1 MQNPIEIKAKTLEEA
16 LIQASIALNCPII
29 NLQYEVIQTPS
40 KGFLNIGK
48 KEAII
53 LVGVKESVKEVKEES
68 VKETNTKENHQNNIE
83 EKKQKLETETPQEEI
98 ITPKPPKKNLKEES
112 HNGDKL
118 HEIKQEL
125 KDLFSH
131 LPYKINK
138 IITPKPPKKNLKEES
153 HNGDKLHE
161 IKQELKDLFSHLPY
175 KINKV
180 EVSFYEPG
188 VLLINIDGEDS
199 ALLIGEKGYR
209 YKALSYLLF
218 NWIHPTYGYSI
229 RLEISTFLQN
239 QEKVMEAQ
247 LQSVIMTVH
256 EVGKGQMKAPDG
268 VLTYIALK
276 KLRKAFPNKYV
287 SIKTNLNDEKYIV
300 INDFNNE

>member
-16 LIQASIALNCPII
+16 LIQASITLNCPII

-40 KGFLNIGK
+40 KGFLSIGK

-53 LVGVKESVKEVKEES
+53 LASVKESVKEVKEES

-98 ITPKPPKKNLKEES
+98 ITPKPPKKN
-112 HNGDKL
+112 
-118 HEIKQEL
+118 
-125 KDLFSH
+125 
-131 LPYKINK
+131 P
-138 IITPKPPKKNLKEES
+138 KEES

-180 EVSFYEPG
+180 EVSLYEPG
-188 VLLINIDGEDS
+188 VLLIDIDGEDS

-218 NWIHPTYGYSI
+218 NWIHPAYGYSI

>member
-1 MQNPIEIKAKTLEEA
+1 MQNFIEIKAKTLEEA

-40 KGFLNIGK
+40 KGFLSIGK

-53 LVGVKESVKEVKEES
+53 LAGVKESVKEVKEES
-68 VKETNTKENHQNNIE
+68 VKETNTKEIHQNAE
-83 EKKQKLETETPQEEI
+83 EKKQLETETLQEEI
-98 ITPKPPKKNLKEES
+98 ITPKPPKKNPKEES
-112 HNGDKL
+112 H
-118 HEIKQEL
+118 
-125 KDLFSH
+125 S
-131 LPYKINK
+131 
-138 IITPKPPKKNLKEES
+138 
-153 HNGDKLHE
+153 GDKLHE

-180 EVSFYEPG
+180 EVSLYEPG
-188 VLLINIDGEDS
+188 VLLIDIDGEDS

-218 NWIHPTYGYSI
+218 NWIHPAYGYSI

-247 LQSVIMTVH
+247 LQSTIMTVH

>member
-68 VKETNTKENHQNNIE
+68 VKESVKEVKEVKEESVKEIDTKGIHQSTE
-83 EKKQKLETETPQEEI
+83 EKKQNLETETPQEER
-98 ITPKPPKKNLKEES
+98 ITPKS
-112 HNGDKL
+112 
-118 HEIKQEL
+118 
-125 KDLFSH
+125 
-131 LPYKINK
+131 
-138 IITPKPPKKNLKEES
+138 PKKNLKEES

-180 EVSFYEPG
+180 EVSLYEPG

>member
-53 LVGVKESVKEVKEES
+53 LVGVKEIKEES
-68 VKETNTKENHQNNIE
+68 VKETNTKEIHQSAE
-83 EKKQKLETETPQEEI
+83 EKKQNSEIETPQEEI
-98 ITPKPPKKNLKEES
+98 IAPKPPKKNLKEES
-112 HNGDKL
+112 QNGDKL

-131 LPYKINK
+131 LPYKI
-138 IITPKPPKKNLKEES
+138 S
-153 HNGDKLHE
+153 
-161 IKQELKDLFSHLPY
+161 
-175 KINKV
+175 KV
-180 EVSFYEPG
+180 EVSLYEPG
-188 VLLINIDGEDS
+188 VLLIDIDGEDS

-218 NWIHPTYGYSI
+218 NWIHPAYGYNI

-239 QEKVMEAQ
+239 QEKVMDTQ
-247 LQSVIMTVH
+247 LQSTIMTVH

>member
-1 MQNPIEIKAKTLEEA
+1 MQNFIEIKAKTLEEA

-53 LVGVKESVKEVKEES
+53 LAGVKESVKEVKEES

-83 EKKQKLETETPQEEI
+83 EKKQKLETETPQEER

-112 HNGDKL
+112 HN
-118 HEIKQEL
+118 E
-125 KDLFSH
+125 
-131 LPYKINK
+131 
-138 IITPKPPKKNLKEES
+138 
-153 HNGDKLHE
+153 DKLHE

-180 EVSFYEPG
+180 EVSLYEPG
-188 VLLINIDGEDS
+188 VLLIDIDGEDS

-239 QEKVMEAQ
+239 QEKVMETQ

-287 SIKTNLNDEKYIV
+287 SIKTNLNDEKYII

>member
-1 MQNPIEIKAKTLEEA
+1 MQNFIEIKAKTLEEA

-40 KGFLNIGK
+40 KGFLSIGK

-53 LVGVKESVKEVKEES
+53 LAGVKESVKEVQEES
-68 VKETNTKENHQNNIE
+68 VKETNTKEIHQNAE
-83 EKKQKLETETPQEEI
+83 EKKQNLETKTPQEEI
-98 ITPKPPKKNLKEES
+98 ITPKPPKKNPKEES
-112 HNGDKL
+112 HNR
-118 HEIKQEL
+118 
-125 KDLFSH
+125 
-131 LPYKINK
+131 
-138 IITPKPPKKNLKEES
+138 
-153 HNGDKLHE
+153 DKLHE

-180 EVSFYEPG
+180 EVSLYEPG
-188 VLLINIDGEDS
+188 VLLIDIDGEDS

-218 NWIHPTYGYSI
+218 NWIHPAYGYSI

-239 QEKVMEAQ
+239 QEKVMDTQ
-247 LQSVIMTVH
+247 LQSTIMTVH

>member
-1 MQNPIEIKAKTLEEA
+1 MQNFIEIKAKTLEEA

-53 LVGVKESVKEVKEES
+53 LASVKESVKEVKEES
-68 VKETNTKENHQNNIE
+68 VKEIDTKEIHQNAE
-83 EKKQKLETETPQEEI
+83 EKKQNLEAETPQEER
-98 ITPKPPKKNLKEES
+98 ITPKPSKKNPKEES
-112 HNGDKL
+112 HN
-118 HEIKQEL
+118 E
-125 KDLFSH
+125 
-131 LPYKINK
+131 
-138 IITPKPPKKNLKEES
+138 
-153 HNGDKLHE
+153 DKLHE

-180 EVSFYEPG
+180 EVSLYEPG
-188 VLLINIDGEDS
+188 VLLIDIDGEDS

-218 NWIHPTYGYSI
+218 NWIHPAYGYSI

>member
-1 MQNPIEIKAKTLEEA
+1 MQNFIEIKAKTLEEA

-53 LVGVKESVKEVKEES
+53 LAGVKESVKEIQEES
-68 VKETNTKENHQNNIE
+68 IKETNTKEIHQSAK
-83 EKKQKLETETPQEEI
+83 EKKQNSEIETPQEEI
-98 ITPKPPKKNLKEES
+98 TTPKPPKKNLKEGS

-118 HEIKQEL
+118 HEIE
-125 KDLFSH
+125 
-131 LPYKINK
+131 
-138 IITPKPPKKNLKEES
+138 
-153 HNGDKLHE
+153 
-161 IKQELKDLFSHLPY
+161 QELKDLFSHLPY

-180 EVSFYEPG
+180 EVSLYEPG
-188 VLLINIDGEDS
+188 VLLIDIDGEDS

-218 NWIHPTYGYSI
+218 NWIHPAYGYNI

-239 QEKVMEAQ
+239 QEKVMDTQ
-247 LQSVIMTVH
+247 LQNTIMTVH

>member
-53 LVGVKESVKEVKEES
+53 LVGVKESVKEIQEKS
-68 VKETNTKENHQNNIE
+68 VKETNTKETHQSAE
-83 EKKQKLETETPQEEI
+83 EKKQNLEIETPQEEI
-98 ITPKPPKKNLKEES
+98 ITPKL
-112 HNGDKL
+112 
-118 HEIKQEL
+118 
-125 KDLFSH
+125 
-131 LPYKINK
+131 
-138 IITPKPPKKNLKEES
+138 PKKNLKEES

-180 EVSFYEPG
+180 EVSLYEPG
-188 VLLINIDGEDS
+188 VLLIDIDGEDS

-218 NWIHPTYGYSI
+218 NWIHPAYGYNI

-247 LQSVIMTVH
+247 LQNTIMTVH
-256 EVGKGQMKAPDG
+256 EVGKGQMKTPDG

-300 INDFNNE
+300 INDFNNEWHHRRYRYPFRQGSD

>member
-1 MQNPIEIKAKTLEEA
+1 MQNFIEIKAKTLEGA

-40 KGFLNIGK
+40 KGFLSIGK
-48 KEAII
+48 KKAII
-53 LVGVKESVKEVKEES
+53 LAGVKESVKEVKEES

-83 EKKQKLETETPQEEI
+83 EKKQKLEIETPQEEI
-98 ITPKPPKKNLKEES
+98 TTPKPPKKNLKEES
-112 HNGDKL
+112 H
-118 HEIKQEL
+118 
-125 KDLFSH
+125 S
-131 LPYKINK
+131 
-138 IITPKPPKKNLKEES
+138 
-153 HNGDKLHE
+153 GDKLHE

-180 EVSFYEPG
+180 EVSLYEPG
-188 VLLINIDGEDS
+188 VLLIDIDGEDS

-247 LQSVIMTVH
+247 LQSTIMTVH

>member
-1 MQNPIEIKAKTLEEA
+1 MQNFIEIKAKTLEEA

-40 KGFLNIGK
+40 KGFLSIGK

-53 LVGVKESVKEVKEES
+53 LAGVKESVKEVKEES
-68 VKETNTKENHQNNIE
+68 VKETNTKEIHQSAE
-83 EKKQKLETETPQEEI
+83 EKKQKLETETSQEEK
-98 ITPKPPKKNLKEES
+98 ITPKPSKKN
-112 HNGDKL
+112 
-118 HEIKQEL
+118 
-125 KDLFSH
+125 
-131 LPYKINK
+131 P
-138 IITPKPPKKNLKEES
+138 KEES

-180 EVSFYEPG
+180 EVSLYEPG
-188 VLLINIDGEDS
+188 VLLIDIDGEDS

-218 NWIHPTYGYSI
+218 NWIHPAYGYSI

>member
-53 LVGVKESVKEVKEES
+53 LASVKESVKEVKEES
-68 VKETNTKENHQNNIE
+68 VKETSTKEIHQNAE
-83 EKKQKLETETPQEEI
+83 EKKQNLETETPQEEI

-125 KDLFSH
+125 K
-131 LPYKINK
+131 
-138 IITPKPPKKNLKEES
+138 E
-153 HNGDKLHE
+153 
-161 IKQELKDLFSHLPY
+161 LFSHLPY

-180 EVSFYEPG
+180 EVSLYEPG

-218 NWIHPTYGYSI
+218 NWIHPAYGYSI

>member
-1 MQNPIEIKAKTLEEA
+1 MQNFIEIKAKTLEEA

-53 LVGVKESVKEVKEES
+53 LASVKESVKAVKKES
-68 VKETNTKENHQNNIE
+68 VRETNTKEIHQSAE
-83 EKKQKLETETPQEEI
+83 EKKQKLETKTPQEEI

-112 HNGDKL
+112 HN
-118 HEIKQEL
+118 E
-125 KDLFSH
+125 
-131 LPYKINK
+131 
-138 IITPKPPKKNLKEES
+138 
-153 HNGDKLHE
+153 DKLHE

-180 EVSFYEPG
+180 EVSLYEPG
-188 VLLINIDGEDS
+188 VLLIDIDGEDS

-218 NWIHPTYGYSI
+218 NWIHPAYGYSI

-256 EVGKGQMKAPDG
+256 EVGKGQIKAPDS

>member
-16 LIQASIALNCPII
+16 LIQASISLNCPII
-29 NLQYEVIQTPS
+29 NLQYEVIQMPS

-53 LVGVKESVKEVKEES
+53 LVGIKETKENS
-68 VKETNTKENHQNNIE
+68 LKETNAKENHQNHNIE
-83 EKKQKLETETPQEEI
+83 EKKQLEIETPQEEKN
-98 ITPKPPKKNLKEES
+98 TPKPPKKTPKEEPY
-112 HNGDKL
+112 HEDKL
-118 HEIKQEL
+118 HAIKQEL
-125 KDLFSH
+125 KELFSH
-131 LPYKINK
+131 LPYKI
-138 IITPKPPKKNLKEES
+138 
-153 HNGDKLHE
+153 H
-161 IKQELKDLFSHLPY
+161 
-175 KINKV
+175 KV
-180 EVSFYEPG
+180 EVSLYEPG
-188 VLLINIDGEDS
+188 VLLIDIDGEDS

-218 NWIHPTYGYSI
+218 NWIHPAYGYSI

-239 QEKVMEAQ
+239 QEKVMDTQ

>member
-1 MQNPIEIKAKTLEEA
+1 MQNFIEIKAKTLEEA

-53 LVGVKESVKEVKEES
+53 LASVKESVKEVKEES
-68 VKETNTKENHQNNIE
+68 VKETNMKETHQSAE
-83 EKKQKLETETPQEEI
+83 EKKQNSEIETPQEEI
-98 ITPKPPKKNLKEES
+98 T
-112 HNGDKL
+112 
-118 HEIKQEL
+118 
-125 KDLFSH
+125 
-131 LPYKINK
+131 
-138 IITPKPPKKNLKEES
+138 TPKPPKKNLKEES

-180 EVSFYEPG
+180 EVSLYEPG
-188 VLLINIDGEDS
+188 VLLIDIDGEDS

-218 NWIHPTYGYSI
+218 NWIHPAYGYNI

-239 QEKVMEAQ
+239 QEKVMDTQ
-247 LQSVIMTVH
+247 LQSTIMTVH

>member
-53 LVGVKESVKEVKEES
+53 LASVKESVKEVKEES
-68 VKETNTKENHQNNIE
+68 VKETNTKEIHQSAE

-98 ITPKPPKKNLKEES
+98 ITPKPSKKTLKEES

-118 HEIKQEL
+118 HEIKR
-125 KDLFSH
+125 
-131 LPYKINK
+131 
-138 IITPKPPKKNLKEES
+138 
-153 HNGDKLHE
+153 
-161 IKQELKDLFSHLPY
+161 ELKDLFSHLPY

-180 EVSFYEPG
+180 EVSLYEPG
-188 VLLINIDGEDS
+188 VLLIDIDGEDS

-218 NWIHPTYGYSI
+218 NWIHPAYGYSI

-276 KLRKAFPNKYV
+276 KLQKAFPNKYV

>member
-53 LVGVKESVKEVKEES
+53 LAGVKESVKEVKEES
-68 VKETNTKENHQNNIE
+68 VKETNTKEIHQSAE

-138 IITPKPPKKNLKEES
+138 
-153 HNGDKLHE
+153 
-161 IKQELKDLFSHLPY
+161 
-175 KINKV
+175 V
-180 EVSFYEPG
+180 EVSLYEPG
-188 VLLINIDGEDS
+188 VLLIDIDGEDS

>member
-1 MQNPIEIKAKTLEEA
+1 MQNFIEIKAKTLEEA

-53 LVGVKESVKEVKEES
+53 LASVKESVKEVQEES
-68 VKETNTKENHQNNIE
+68 VKETSTKENHQNNIE
-83 EKKQKLETETPQEEI
+83 EKKQLETETPQEEI

-138 IITPKPPKKNLKEES
+138 
-153 HNGDKLHE
+153 
-161 IKQELKDLFSHLPY
+161 
-175 KINKV
+175 V
-180 EVSFYEPG
+180 EVSLYEPG
-188 VLLINIDGEDS
+188 VLLIDIDGEDS

>member
-1 MQNPIEIKAKTLEEA
+1 MQNFIEIKAKTLEEA

-53 LVGVKESVKEVKEES
+53 LAGIKESVKEVKEES
-68 VKETNTKENHQNNIE
+68 VKEESAKEIHQSAE
-83 EKKQKLETETPQEEI
+83 EKKQNLEIKTPQEEI
-98 ITPKPPKKNLKEES
+98 ITPKPSKKNLKEES
-112 HNGDKL
+112 H
-118 HEIKQEL
+118 H
-125 KDLFSH
+125 
-131 LPYKINK
+131 
-138 IITPKPPKKNLKEES
+138 
-153 HNGDKLHE
+153 GDKLHE

-180 EVSFYEPG
+180 EVSLYEPG
-188 VLLINIDGEDS
+188 VLLIDIDGEDS

-218 NWIHPTYGYSI
+218 NWIHPAYGYNI

-239 QEKVMEAQ
+239 QEKVMDTQ
-247 LQSVIMTVH
+247 LQSTIMTVH

>member
-1 MQNPIEIKAKTLEEA
+1 MQNFIEIKAKTLEEA

-53 LVGVKESVKEVKEES
+53 LASVKESVKAVKEES
-68 VKETNTKENHQNNIE
+68 VKETHTKEIHQNHQNNIE

-138 IITPKPPKKNLKEES
+138 
-153 HNGDKLHE
+153 
-161 IKQELKDLFSHLPY
+161 
-175 KINKV
+175 V
-180 EVSFYEPG
+180 EVSLYEPG
-188 VLLINIDGEDS
+188 VLLIDIDGEDS

-218 NWIHPTYGYSI
+218 NWIHPTYGYNI

-247 LQSVIMTVH
+247 LQSTIMTVH

>member
-1 MQNPIEIKAKTLEEA
+1 MQNFIEIKAKTLEEA

-40 KGFLNIGK
+40 KGFLSIGK

-53 LVGVKESVKEVKEES
+53 LAGVKESVKKVKEES
-68 VKETNTKENHQNNIE
+68 VKEIDTKENHQNNIE
-83 EKKQKLETETPQEEI
+83 EKKQKLETKTPQEEI

-112 HNGDKL
+112 HN
-118 HEIKQEL
+118 E
-125 KDLFSH
+125 
-131 LPYKINK
+131 
-138 IITPKPPKKNLKEES
+138 
-153 HNGDKLHE
+153 DKLHE

-180 EVSFYEPG
+180 EVSLYEPG
-188 VLLINIDGEDS
+188 VLLIDIDGEDS

-218 NWIHPTYGYSI
+218 NWIHPTYGYNI

-247 LQSVIMTVH
+247 LQSTIMTVH

>member
-1 MQNPIEIKAKTLEEA
+1 MQNFIEIKAKTLEEA

-53 LVGVKESVKEVKEES
+53 LASVKESVKEVKEES
-68 VKETNTKENHQNNIE
+68 VKENHQNHQNNIE
-83 EKKQKLETETPQEEI
+83 EKKQNLETETPQEEI

-112 HNGDKL
+112 HG
-118 HEIKQEL
+118 E
-125 KDLFSH
+125 
-131 LPYKINK
+131 
-138 IITPKPPKKNLKEES
+138 
-153 HNGDKLHE
+153 DKLHE

-180 EVSFYEPG
+180 EVSLYEPG

-218 NWIHPTYGYSI
+218 NWIHPAYGYSI

-247 LQSVIMTVH
+247 LQSTIMTVH

>member
-1 MQNPIEIKAKTLEEA
+1 MQNFIEIKAKTLEEA

-40 KGFLNIGK
+40 KGFLSIGK

-53 LVGVKESVKEVKEES
+53 LASVKESVKEVQEES
-68 VKETNTKENHQNNIE
+68 VKETNTKEIHQNAE
-83 EKKQKLETETPQEEI
+83 EKKQNSEIETPQEKI
-98 ITPKPPKKNLKEES
+98 TTPKPPKKNLKEES
-112 HNGDKL
+112 H
-118 HEIKQEL
+118 
-125 KDLFSH
+125 S
-131 LPYKINK
+131 
-138 IITPKPPKKNLKEES
+138 
-153 HNGDKLHE
+153 GDKLHE

-180 EVSFYEPG
+180 EVSLYEPG
-188 VLLINIDGEDS
+188 VLLIDIDGEDS

-218 NWIHPTYGYSI
+218 NWIHPAYGYNI

-247 LQSVIMTVH
+247 LQSTIMTVH

>member
-1 MQNPIEIKAKTLEEA
+1 MQNFIEIKAKTLEEA

-53 LVGVKESVKEVKEES
+53 LASVKESVKEVKEVQEES
-68 VKETNTKENHQNNIE
+68 VKETSTKEIHQSAE
-83 EKKQKLETETPQEEI
+83 EKKQNLEIETPQEEI

-138 IITPKPPKKNLKEES
+138 
-153 HNGDKLHE
+153 
-161 IKQELKDLFSHLPY
+161 
-175 KINKV
+175 V
-180 EVSFYEPG
+180 EVSLYEPG
-188 VLLINIDGEDS
+188 VLLIDIDGEDS

-218 NWIHPTYGYSI
+218 NWIHPAYGYNI

-247 LQSVIMTVH
+247 LQSTIMTVH

-300 INDFNNE
+300 INNFNNE

>member
-53 LVGVKESVKEVKEES
+53 LAGVKESVKEVKEES
-68 VKETNTKENHQNNIE
+68 VKENHQNHQNNIE

-138 IITPKPPKKNLKEES
+138 
-153 HNGDKLHE
+153 
-161 IKQELKDLFSHLPY
+161 
-175 KINKV
+175 V
-180 EVSFYEPG
+180 EVSLYEPG
-188 VLLINIDGEDS
+188 VLLIDIDGEDS

-218 NWIHPTYGYSI
+218 NWIHPAYGYNI

-239 QEKVMEAQ
+239 QEKVMDTQ
-247 LQSVIMTVH
+247 LQNTIMTVH

-300 INDFNNE
+300 INDFNHE

>member
-1 MQNPIEIKAKTLEEA
+1 MQNFIEIKAKTLEEA

-40 KGFLNIGK
+40 KGFLSIGK

-53 LVGVKESVKEVKEES
+53 LAGVKESVKEVQEES
-68 VKETNTKENHQNNIE
+68 VKETNTKEIHQSAE
-83 EKKQKLETETPQEEI
+83 EKKQKLEAETPQEEK

-112 HNGDKL
+112 HG
-118 HEIKQEL
+118 E
-125 KDLFSH
+125 
-131 LPYKINK
+131 
-138 IITPKPPKKNLKEES
+138 
-153 HNGDKLHE
+153 DKLHE

-180 EVSFYEPG
+180 EVSLYEPG
-188 VLLINIDGEDS
+188 VLLIDIDGEDS

-247 LQSVIMTVH
+247 LQSTIMTVH

>member
-1 MQNPIEIKAKTLEEA
+1 MQNFIEIKAKTLEEA

-53 LVGVKESVKEVKEES
+53 LAGIKESVKEIQEES
-68 VKETNTKENHQNNIE
+68 VKETNTKEIHQSAE
-83 EKKQKLETETPQEEI
+83 EKKQNSEIETPQEEI
-98 ITPKPPKKNLKEES
+98 TTPKPPKKNLKEES

-118 HEIKQEL
+118 HEIE
-125 KDLFSH
+125 
-131 LPYKINK
+131 
-138 IITPKPPKKNLKEES
+138 
-153 HNGDKLHE
+153 
-161 IKQELKDLFSHLPY
+161 QELKDLFSHLPY

-180 EVSFYEPG
+180 EVSLYEPG
-188 VLLINIDGEDS
+188 VLLIDIDGEDS

-218 NWIHPTYGYSI
+218 NWIHPAYGYNI

-239 QEKVMEAQ
+239 QEKVMDTQ
-247 LQSVIMTVH
+247 LQNTIMTVH

>member
-53 LVGVKESVKEVKEES
+53 LAGVKESVKEVKEES
-68 VKETNTKENHQNNIE
+68 VKETSTKEIHQSAE
-83 EKKQKLETETPQEEI
+83 EKKQNLETETPQEEI
-98 ITPKPPKKNLKEES
+98 ITPKPPKKNPKEES
-112 HNGDKL
+112 H
-118 HEIKQEL
+118 
-125 KDLFSH
+125 S
-131 LPYKINK
+131 
-138 IITPKPPKKNLKEES
+138 
-153 HNGDKLHE
+153 GDKLHE

-180 EVSFYEPG
+180 EVSLYEPG
-188 VLLINIDGEDS
+188 ILLIDIDGEDS

-218 NWIHPTYGYSI
+218 NWIHPAYGYSI

-239 QEKVMEAQ
+239 QEKVMEVQ
-247 LQSVIMTVH
+247 LQSTIMTVH

>member
-1 MQNPIEIKAKTLEEA
+1 MQNFIEIKAKTLEEA

-40 KGFLNIGK
+40 KGFLSIGK

-53 LVGVKESVKEVKEES
+53 LAGVKESVKETKEES
-68 VKETNTKENHQNNIE
+68 VKETNTKEIHQSAE
-83 EKKQKLETETPQEEI
+83 EKKQSLETETPQEEK
-98 ITPKPPKKNLKEES
+98 ITPKPPKKNPKEES
-112 HNGDKL
+112 HN
-118 HEIKQEL
+118 E
-125 KDLFSH
+125 
-131 LPYKINK
+131 
-138 IITPKPPKKNLKEES
+138 
-153 HNGDKLHE
+153 DKLHE

-180 EVSFYEPG
+180 EVSLYEPG
-188 VLLINIDGEDS
+188 VLLIDIDGEDS
-199 ALLIGEKGYR
+199 ALLIGEEGYR

-218 NWIHPTYGYSI
+218 NWIHPAYGYSI

-239 QEKVMEAQ
+239 QEKVMEVR
-247 LQSVIMTVH
+247 LQSTIMTVH

>member
-1 MQNPIEIKAKTLEEA
+1 MQNFIEIKAKTLEEA

-40 KGFLNIGK
+40 KGFLSIGK

-53 LVGVKESVKEVKEES
+53 LAGVKEES
-68 VKETNTKENHQNNIE
+68 VKETNTKENHQNHQNNIE
-83 EKKQKLETETPQEEI
+83 EKKQNLETETPQEER

-112 HNGDKL
+112 HN
-118 HEIKQEL
+118 E
-125 KDLFSH
+125 
-131 LPYKINK
+131 
-138 IITPKPPKKNLKEES
+138 
-153 HNGDKLHE
+153 DKLHE

-180 EVSFYEPG
+180 EVSLYEPG
-188 VLLINIDGEDS
+188 VLLIDIDGEDS

-218 NWIHPTYGYSI
+218 NWIHPAYGYSI

>member
-1 MQNPIEIKAKTLEEA
+1 MQNFIEIKAKTLEEA

-40 KGFLNIGK
+40 KGFLSIGK

-53 LVGVKESVKEVKEES
+53 LAGVKESVKETS
-68 VKETNTKENHQNNIE
+68 TKEIHQSAE
-83 EKKQKLETETPQEEI
+83 EKKQNLETETPQEER

-112 HNGDKL
+112 H
-118 HEIKQEL
+118 
-125 KDLFSH
+125 S
-131 LPYKINK
+131 
-138 IITPKPPKKNLKEES
+138 
-153 HNGDKLHE
+153 GDKLHE

-180 EVSFYEPG
+180 EVSLYEPG
-188 VLLINIDGEDS
+188 VLLIDIDGEDS

-218 NWIHPTYGYSI
+218 NWIHPAYGYSI

-239 QEKVMEAQ
+239 QEKVMDTQ
-247 LQSVIMTVH
+247 LQSTIMTVH
-256 EVGKGQMKAPDG
+256 EVGKGQMKAPDS

>member
-1 MQNPIEIKAKTLEEA
+1 MQNFIEIKAKTLEEA

-53 LVGVKESVKEVKEES
+53 LAGVKESVKAVKEES
-68 VKETNTKENHQNNIE
+68 VKETNTKEIHQSAE
-83 EKKQKLETETPQEEI
+83 EKKQKLETETPQEER
-98 ITPKPPKKNLKEES
+98 ITPKPPKKN
-112 HNGDKL
+112 
-118 HEIKQEL
+118 
-125 KDLFSH
+125 
-131 LPYKINK
+131 P
-138 IITPKPPKKNLKEES
+138 KEES

-180 EVSFYEPG
+180 EVSLYEPG
-188 VLLINIDGEDS
+188 VLLIDIDGEDS

-218 NWIHPTYGYSI
+218 NWIHPAYGYNI

-247 LQSVIMTVH
+247 LQSTIMTVH

>member
-1 MQNPIEIKAKTLEEA
+1 MQNFIEIKAKTLEEA

-53 LVGVKESVKEVKEES
+53 LASVKESVKAVKEES
-68 VKETNTKENHQNNIE
+68 VKETHTKEIHQNHQNNIE

-138 IITPKPPKKNLKEES
+138 
-153 HNGDKLHE
+153 
-161 IKQELKDLFSHLPY
+161 
-175 KINKV
+175 V
-180 EVSFYEPG
+180 EVSLYEPG
-188 VLLINIDGEDS
+188 VLLIDIDGEDS

-218 NWIHPTYGYSI
+218 NWIHPTYDYNI

-247 LQSVIMTVH
+247 LQSTIMTVH

>member
-53 LVGVKESVKEVKEES
+53 LASVKESVKEVKEES
-68 VKETNTKENHQNNIE
+68 VKETNTKENHQNHQNNIE
-83 EKKQKLETETPQEEI
+83 EKKQNLETETPQEER

-112 HNGDKL
+112 HN
-118 HEIKQEL
+118 E
-125 KDLFSH
+125 
-131 LPYKINK
+131 
-138 IITPKPPKKNLKEES
+138 
-153 HNGDKLHE
+153 DKLHE

-180 EVSFYEPG
+180 EVSLYEPG

-218 NWIHPTYGYSI
+218 NWIHPAYGYSI

>member
-1 MQNPIEIKAKTLEEA
+1 MQNFIEIKAKTLEEA

-40 KGFLNIGK
+40 KGFLSIGK

-53 LVGVKESVKEVKEES
+53 LAGVKESVKEVQEES
-68 VKETNTKENHQNNIE
+68 VKETNTKEIHQSAE

-98 ITPKPPKKNLKEES
+98 ITPKLSKKNPKEES
-112 HNGDKL
+112 H
-118 HEIKQEL
+118 
-125 KDLFSH
+125 S
-131 LPYKINK
+131 
-138 IITPKPPKKNLKEES
+138 
-153 HNGDKLHE
+153 GDKLHE

-180 EVSFYEPG
+180 EVSLYEPG
-188 VLLINIDGEDS
+188 VLLIDIDGEDS

-247 LQSVIMTVH
+247 LQSTIMTVH

-276 KLRKAFPNKYV
+276 KLRKAFPNKYC

>member
-1 MQNPIEIKAKTLEEA
+1 MQNFIEIKAKTLEEA

-40 KGFLNIGK
+40 KGFLSIGK

-53 LVGVKESVKEVKEES
+53 LAGVKESVKEVQEES
-68 VKETNTKENHQNNIE
+68 VKETNTKKTHQSAE
-83 EKKQKLETETPQEEI
+83 EKKQNSEIETPQEEI
-98 ITPKPPKKNLKEES
+98 T
-112 HNGDKL
+112 
-118 HEIKQEL
+118 
-125 KDLFSH
+125 
-131 LPYKINK
+131 
-138 IITPKPPKKNLKEES
+138 TPKPPKKNLKEES

-180 EVSFYEPG
+180 EVSLYEPG
-188 VLLINIDGEDS
+188 VLLIDIDGEDS

-218 NWIHPTYGYSI
+218 NWIHPAYGYNI

-239 QEKVMEAQ
+239 QEKVMDTQ
-247 LQSVIMTVH
+247 LQNTIMTVH

>member
-1 MQNPIEIKAKTLEEA
+1 MQNPIKIKAKTLEEA

-40 KGFLNIGK
+40 KGFLSIGK

-53 LVGVKESVKEVKEES
+53 LAGVKESVKEVKEES

-83 EKKQKLETETPQEEI
+83 EKKQKLETETPQEER
-98 ITPKPPKKNLKEES
+98 
-112 HNGDKL
+112 
-118 HEIKQEL
+118 
-125 KDLFSH
+125 
-131 LPYKINK
+131 
-138 IITPKPPKKNLKEES
+138 ITPKPPKKNLKEES

-180 EVSFYEPG
+180 EVSLYEPG

-247 LQSVIMTVH
+247 LQSTIMTVH

>member
-1 MQNPIEIKAKTLEEA
+1 MQNFIEIKAKTLEEA

-29 NLQYEVIQTPS
+29 NLQYEVIQMPS

-68 VKETNTKENHQNNIE
+68 VKETNTKENHQNHQNNIE
-83 EKKQKLETETPQEEI
+83 EKKQKLETETPQEER

-112 HNGDKL
+112 HG
-118 HEIKQEL
+118 E
-125 KDLFSH
+125 
-131 LPYKINK
+131 
-138 IITPKPPKKNLKEES
+138 
-153 HNGDKLHE
+153 DKLHE

-180 EVSFYEPG
+180 EVSLYEPG

-247 LQSVIMTVH
+247 LQNTIMTVH

>member
-1 MQNPIEIKAKTLEEA
+1 MQNFIEIKAKTLEEA

-53 LVGVKESVKEVKEES
+53 LAGVKETKENS
-68 VKETNTKENHQNNIE
+68 LKETSAKENHQNNIE
-83 EKKQKLETETPQEEI
+83 EKKQLETETPQEEI

-138 IITPKPPKKNLKEES
+138 
-153 HNGDKLHE
+153 
-161 IKQELKDLFSHLPY
+161 
-175 KINKV
+175 V
-180 EVSFYEPG
+180 EVSLYEPG

-218 NWIHPTYGYSI
+218 NWIHPAYGYSI

-247 LQSVIMTVH
+247 LQSTIMTVH